1 MSPRTGRPTD
11 DPKQSTIKFRI
22 SDEDTKRLEYCAEK
36 TGLSK
41 SEILRQ
47 GIKEVYEKV
56 KKENGNADRRK

>member
-11 DPKQSTIKFRI
+11 DPKHSTVKIRV
-22 SDEDTKRLEYCAEK
+22 SDEDIKRLNFISEK

-47 GIKEVYEKV
+47 GIKEFYERV
-56 KKENGNADRRK
+56 KK

>member
-11 DPKQSTIKFRI
+11 DPKRSTIKFRV
-22 SDEDTKRLEYCAEK
+22 SDEDIKRLQFVSEK

-47 GIKEVYEKV
+47 GVREIYERL
-56 KKENGNADRRK
+56 KK

>member
-11 DPKQSTIKFRI
+11 DPKHSTIKFRI
-22 SDEDTKRLEYCAEK
+22 SDEDIKRLDFISKK

-47 GIKEVYEKV
+47 GIREIYERL
-56 KKENGNADRRK
+56 KK